1 LTLQLLYHDLRNRC
15 LPNVPLLHV
24 TPIDPSKANL
34 EFQLGLNTKLNNE
47 APQMKLDGV
56 ALRQSS

>member
-1 LTLQLLYHDLRNRC
+1 